1 VKPQGRT
8 GGTTLGFRRGASVS
22 AMDLHLAGKVAVVTG
37 ASKGIGLAITHA
49 LVTEGVRVVAGA
61 RSITDDL
68 VALSESGQVLAV
80 AIDLAEPDA
89 PAELVRRA
97 SQFGGLDILVNNVG
111 AVTPRTTGFLNVS
124 DADWQGT
131 LNLTLMAAVRTTRAA
146 IPLLIERG
154 GGNVVTI
161 CSVNAFLPDPGVID
175 YSATKAAV
183 WNLSK
188 SLSKEFGSQGLRFN
202 TVSPG
207 PVSTPLWLGEN
218 GVAVTVARSMGV
230 SFDEA
235 RRRIIEGGGGFST
248 GRFTEPA
255 EVADLVLLLASDRA
269 GNVTGSD
276 FLIDGGLTKEL

>member
-1 VKPQGRT
+1 
-8 GGTTLGFRRGASVS
+8 
-22 AMDLHLAGKVAVVTG
+22 MDLHLTGKVAVVTG
-37 ASKGIGLAITHA
+37 ASKGIGLAVARA
-49 LVTEGVRVVAGA
+49 LVAEGANVVAGA
-61 RSITDDL
+61 RSITDEL
-68 VALSESGQVLAV
+68 VALSETGQVLAV
-80 AIDLAEPDA
+80 PVDLSEPGT
-89 PAELVRRA
+89 PGELVSRA
-97 SQFGGLDILVNNVG
+97 SHFGGLDIVVNNVG
-111 AVTPRTTGFLNVS
+111 AVTPRTEGFLSVT
-124 DADWQGT
+124 DEDWLAT

-188 SLSKEFGSQGLRFN
+188 SLSKEFGARGLRFN
-202 TVSPG
+202 TISPG
-207 PVSTPLWLGEN
+207 PVSTPLWLGEH
-218 GVAVTVARSMGV
+218 GVAATVAESMGV

-248 GRFTEPA
+248 GRFTEPE
-255 EVADLVLLLASDRA
+255 EVADLVVLLASDRA
-269 GNVTGSD
+269 GNVTGAD